1 MVSSNLPTS
10 ETPKNL
16 YKKMKKTSWEDS
28 SELNLLTKTKNN
40 SIEMTEIS
48 IEMIDTPIE
57 TTEITIEMTDNSI
70 DMTEMPTETID
81 LSNFFF

>member
-1 MVSSNLPTS
+1 
-10 ETPKNL
+10 
-16 YKKMKKTSWEDS
+16 MKKTSWEDS